1 MIGAVWGLCLLVDLK
16 EFWMQTHTA
25 IPVTVTPEAA
35 DRVAELGLQTEFEH
49 MLEHA
54 RQTIPGLQRIEVE
67 LAPPYDMGDE
77 DRVRI
82 QAFRDP
88 ATRTPEDRTWREWI
102 DWEISTFS
110 PDVLRY
116 IGVSIF

>member
-1 MIGAVWGLCLLVDLK
+1 
-16 EFWMQTHTA
+16 MQTHTA
-25 IPVTVTPEAA
+25 IPVTVPPEAA
-35 DRVAELGLQTEFEH
+35 ARIAELGLQTEFEH

-54 RQTIPGLQRIEVE
+54 RQTIRGLQRIEVE

-77 DRVRI
+77 ERVLI

-88 ATRTPEDRTWREWI
+88 ATCAPEDRTRRDWM
-102 DWEISTFS
+102 DWEITTFS

-116 IGVSIF
+116 IGVLIF